1 MSKFE
6 SAEKLGLRDKETNKL
21 LAVYPYKAEGTDA
34 EINKIIRDWYY
45 QQSCAAEDQLLTAYV
60 DSLTE
65 LEIKSRKKSKGE
77 GGIQQDGQK

>member
-1 MSKFE
+1 MGNFE
-6 SAEKLGLRDKETNKL
+6 SAKKLGLREKETNKI

-60 DSLTE
+60 DVLTDY
-65 LEIKSRKKSKGE
+65 EIKSRKKLKD
-77 GGIQQDGQK
+77 IQHDEP